1 MVSSLNFVDINN
13 VNLVE
18 LKLILNIGEKRVGVI
33 VKLRDE
39 RGFLLLEDLKIMLI
53 VLSIIWDF
61 FVSEGVIVF
70 RERVK

>member
-53 VLSIIWDF
+53 VLNIIWDF